1 MIDTSGPGGPM
12 DMNEYQRRASKTAI
26 YQKSAQTM
34 LGRLCYVALGLAGEA
49 GEFANKIKKLIRDG
63 QGQLVDS
70 ETEPLAAELGD
81 ALWYISQCAA
91 EIGWPL
97 EKIAKLNLDRLASRA
112 ERGRIGGSGDNR

>member
-1 MIDTSGPGGPM
+1 M
-12 DMNEYQRRASKTAI
+12 DLNEYQNIASKTAI
-26 YQKSAQTM
+26 YQKSAETM
-34 LGRLCYVALGLAGEA
+34 LGRLCYVALGLASEA
-49 GEFANKIKKLIRDG
+49 GEFAGKIKKLIRDG

-97 EKIAKLNLDRLASRA
+97 EKIAKLNLDKLADRRA
-112 ERGRIGGSGDNR
+112 RGKVGGSGDNR